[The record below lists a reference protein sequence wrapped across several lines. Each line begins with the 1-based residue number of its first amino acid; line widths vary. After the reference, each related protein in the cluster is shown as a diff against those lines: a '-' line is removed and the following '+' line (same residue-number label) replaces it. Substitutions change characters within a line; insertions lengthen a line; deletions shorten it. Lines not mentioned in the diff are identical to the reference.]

1 MTMPRVFLSLIFALA
16 LAGCR
21 SAPQVA
27 GLNTG
32 VGAPSIFVAAQEAKV
47 QQVIIARAA
56 AKGSIIKPSS
66 NGQLVLERPLE
77 KPSAEVIAACGESW
91 FGRKVRVVISLQV
104 INGGTQVSER
114 RYIVG
119 GASISGGDCAMP
131 LSPDDYAQSMNA
143 LGEVKAR
150 AEADTQAH

>member
-1 MTMPRVFLSLIFALA
+1 MITTRVSLFLICALA

-27 GLNTG
+27 SLNTG
-32 VGAPSIFVAAQEAKV
+32 AGTPSIFIAAQEAKV
-47 QQVIIARAA
+47 QQIIIARAA
-56 AKGSIIKPSS
+56 AKGSIIKPSN

-114 RYIVG
+114 RYIIG
-119 GASISGGDCAMP
+119 GAAISGGDCAMP
-131 LSPDDYAQSMNA
+131 LSQDDYAQSMSA
-143 LGEVKAR
+143 LNEVKAQ
-150 AEADTQAH
+150 AEVQ